1 MKKIITI
8 LTAMAVVLTFGVAFA
23 QEQKM
28 AEPEKKEEMAP
39 MKKEMKKEKKKAAK
53 KKKMKK
59 EEMKK
64 EEMKKEEMKK
74 EEAAPMAPAGK

>member
-1 MKKIITI
+1 MKKIIALFAAI
-8 LTAMAVVLTFGVAFA
+8 AVALTFGVAFA

-28 AEPEKKEEMAP
+28 AEPE
-39 MKKEMKKEKKKAAK
+39 
-53 KKKMKK
+53 
-59 EEMKK
+59 KK